1 MDNNK
6 KRIKRIEIEK
16 EIISKP
22 AEEQEFK
29 NQYEEE
35 LPFDENIDE
44 QIENENQTSDET
56 HDNENEEDKSDN
68 ENEDNPEDLE
78 EEVDDD
84 DEADDESDDEAD
96 DESDDEADNEDKSH
110 NEDKNKSGN
119 NEEGGPDK
127 ENKDDRRKLHP
138 DRKEEGQKDNK
149 SKDKKGGAPDAGEAI
164 KDKLTKDTKIGEV
177 KKVVKNVRRTATLV
191 ANIALT
197 LLKFLL
203 NPIFWIIVLIIIII
217 IYFSSTLAIIGQND
231 YNIMCDE
238 SGVGVVS
245 IDPSAD
251 DFTRQSAIVSWLTST
266 PFEINGGRPLSRE
279 QAIGIMGN
287 MMSESYGANP
297 RAIQGDS
304 SLSQWETTNN
314 DEVLSWGNV
323 GGKAVGIIQWD
334 RERRVELVNF
344 AKSEGT
350 QWYDL
355 TTQLK
360 FLRSEIDSGH
370 ENEQLIAGGFNEPGK
385 SLEEYTK
392 IWNKYFERS
401 AQAGTPAGDNP
412 RIANAEAFSSAYQGG
427 SFTTGL
433 SNNCLGGLF
442 AGGGVDTS
450 NIVELAISAA
460 WPNRNSALGS
470 CSTLTNCGQT
480 FATDAYKQAK
490 IMAEAATSKDPIS
503 GLLASCDRFVAT
515 MYRATGH
522 DSSFPWGDTAVQGNY
537 MRESQK
543 WAQVSCQER
552 RPGDVLWR
560 EGHVMLYVGN
570 VNGKDS
576 IASASIRQRTASLSG
591 VSCQGDV
598 FVADGDT
605 AIGFRKVR

>member
-16 EIISKP
+16 KIIAKP
-22 AEEQEFK
+22 VEEQEFK

-35 LPFDENIDE
+35 LPSDENIDE

-56 HDNENEEDKSDN
+56 QDNESEEDKSDN
-68 ENEDNPEDLE
+68 ENENNSEELE
-78 EEVDDD
+78 EEVDNI
-84 DEADDESDDEAD
+84 SDDEAD
-96 DESDDEADNEDKSH
+96 NEDEAEVDDEADNEDKSH

-119 NEEGGPDK
+119 IEKNEEGPDK
-127 ENKDDRRKLHP
+127 KNKDDRRKLNP
-138 DRKEEGQKDNK
+138 DRKEEDTKDNK
-149 SKDKKGGAPDAGEAI
+149 PKDKEGGAPNAGEAA
-164 KDKLTKDTKIGEV
+164 KDKLTKDTKIGKAEKFV
-177 KKVVKNVRRTATLV
+177 KDVQRNATLV
-191 ANIALT
+191 ANVAITFLQ
-197 LLKFLL
+197 LLI

-217 IYFSSTLAIIGQND
+217 VYFSSTLAIIGQND

-266 PFEINGGRPLSRE
+266 PFAINEGRPLSRE

-314 DEVLSWGNV
+314 DEVLSWGND
-323 GGKAVGIIQWD
+323 GGKAIGIIQWD
-334 RERRVELVNF
+334 TGRRVELVNF

-350 QWYDL
+350 EWHDL

-360 FLRSEIDSGH
+360 FLKSEIDSGY
-370 ENEQLIAGGFNEPGK
+370 ENEQLISGGFNEPGK

-392 IWNKYFERS
+392 IWNKHFERS

-427 SFTTGL
+427 SSTMGL
-433 SNNCLGGLF
+433 SSNCIGGLF

-450 NIVELAISAA
+450 NIIELAIASA
-460 WPNRNSALGS
+460 WPNKSSALGN
-470 CSTLTNCGQT
+470 CSSLTNCGQT

-490 IMAEAATSKDPIS
+490 IMAEAATSNDPYS

-522 DSSFPWGDTAVQGNY
+522 DPSFPWGGADEQGKY
-537 MRESQK
+537 MRESTN
-543 WAQVSCQER
+543 WAEVSCQER

-570 VNGKDS
+570 VNGEDS
-576 IASASIRQRTASLSG
+576 IASASIKKRTAALSG
-591 VSCQGDV
+591 MSCQGDE

-605 AIGFRKVR
+605 NIGFRKVR

>member
-44 QIENENQTSDET
+44 QIENRNQTSDET
-56 HDNENEEDKSDN
+56 QDNESEEGKSDN
-68 ENEDNPEDLE
+68 EDKNNSEELE
-78 EEVDDD
+78 EEVNGIS
-84 DEADDESDDEAD
+84 DDES
-96 DESDDEADNEDKSH
+96 DNEDKSH
-110 NEDKNKSGN
+110 NEDKDKSEN
-119 NEEGGPDK
+119 IDKNEDGPDK
-127 ENKDDRRKLHP
+127 ESKDNRRKLHP
-138 DRKEEGQKDNK
+138 DRKEENVKNDK
-149 SKDKKGGAPDAGEAI
+149 PKDKKGGTPNAGEAI
-164 KDKLTKDTKIGEV
+164 KDKVTKDTKIG
-177 KKVVKNVRRTATLV
+177 KAAKFVKNVKHIAQLAGNV
-191 ANIALT
+191 ALT

-203 NPIFWIIVLIIIII
+203 NPIFWIIVGIIVII
-217 IYFSSTLAIIGQND
+217 IYFSSILAIIGQND

-238 SGVGVVS
+238 SGIGVVL

-334 RERRVELVNF
+334 RERRVKLVNF

-360 FLRSEIDSGH
+360 FLKSEIDSGH
-370 ENEQLIAGGFNEPGK
+370 ENEQLISGGFNEPGK

-412 RIANAEAFSSAYQGG
+412 RIENAKAFSSAYQGG

-450 NIVELAISAA
+450 NIIELAISSA

-480 FATDAYKQAK
+480 FATNAYRQAK
-490 IMAEAATSKDPIS
+490 IMAEAATSNDPIR

-522 DSSFPWGDTAVQGNY
+522 DSNFPWGDTAVQGNY

-560 EGHVMLYVGN
+560 PGHVMLYVGN

-591 VSCQGDV
+591 VSCQGDE

>member
-1 MDNNK
+1 M
-6 KRIKRIEIEK
+6 
-16 EIISKP
+16 
-22 AEEQEFK
+22 
-29 NQYEEE
+29 
-35 LPFDENIDE
+35 
-44 QIENENQTSDET
+44 
-56 HDNENEEDKSDN
+56 
-68 ENEDNPEDLE
+68 
-78 EEVDDD
+78 
-84 DEADDESDDEAD
+84 
-96 DESDDEADNEDKSH
+96 
-110 NEDKNKSGN
+110 
-119 NEEGGPDK
+119 
-127 ENKDDRRKLHP
+127 
-138 DRKEEGQKDNK
+138 
-149 SKDKKGGAPDAGEAI
+149 
-164 KDKLTKDTKIGEV
+164 TKDTKIGKADKFV
-177 KKVVKNVRRTATLV
+177 KDVKHNAKLAGNV
-191 ANIALT
+191 ALT

-203 NPIFWIIVLIIIII
+203 NPIFWIIVGIIIII
-217 IYFSSTLAIIGQND
+217 IYFSSTLAVIGQND

-238 SGVGVVS
+238 SGIGVVL
-245 IDPSAD
+245 IDPNAD

-304 SLSQWETTNN
+304 SLSQWETTSN

-334 RERRVELVNF
+334 RGRRVELVNF

-350 QWYDL
+350 EWYDL

-360 FLRSEIDSGH
+360 FLKSEIDSGY
-370 ENEQLIAGGFNEPGK
+370 ENEQLISGGFNEPGK

-392 IWNKYFERS
+392 IWNKHFERS

-412 RIANAEAFSSAYQGG
+412 RVANAEAFSSAYQGG

-433 SNNCLGGLF
+433 SSNCLGGLF

-490 IMAEAATSKDPIS
+490 IMAEAATSNDPIK

-537 MRESQK
+537 MRESPN

-560 EGHVMLYVGN
+560 PGHVMLYVGN

-591 VSCQGDV
+591 VSCQGDE

>member
-29 NQYEEE
+29 KQYEEE

-44 QIENENQTSDET
+44 QIENKNQTSDET
-56 HDNENEEDKSDN
+56 QDNEREEDKSDN
-68 ENEDNPEDLE
+68 KNENNSEEFE
-78 EEVDDD
+78 EEINGTS
-84 DEADDESDDEAD
+84 DDES
-96 DESDDEADNEDKSH
+96 DNEDKSH
-110 NEDKNKSGN
+110 NEDKNKSEN
-119 NEEGGPDK
+119 IEEGPDK
-127 ENKDDRRKLHP
+127 ENKNDRRKLHP
-138 DRKEEGQKDNK
+138 DRKEEGTKDNK
-149 SKDKKGGAPDAGEAI
+149 LKDKKGGAPNADEAI
-164 KDKLTKDTKIGEV
+164 KDKVTKDTKIGKADKFV
-177 KKVVKNVRRTATLV
+177 KDVKHNAKLAGNV
-191 ANIALT
+191 ALT

-203 NPIFWIIVLIIIII
+203 NPIFWIIVGIIIII
-217 IYFSSTLAIIGQND
+217 IYFSSTIAIIGQND

-238 SGVGVVS
+238 SGIGVVS
-245 IDPSAD
+245 IDPNAD

-304 SLSQWETTNN
+304 SLSQWETTSN

-360 FLRSEIDSGH
+360 FLKSEIDSGH
-370 ENEQLIAGGFNEPGK
+370 ENEQLISGGFNEPGK

-412 RIANAEAFSSAYQGG
+412 RIANAKAFSSAYQGG
-427 SFTTGL
+427 NFTTGL

-450 NIVELAISAA
+450 NIVELAISSA
-460 WPNRNSALGS
+460 WPNRNSAFGS

-480 FATDAYKQAK
+480 FATNAYKQAK
-490 IMAEAATSKDPIS
+490 IMAEAATSNDPIR

-537 MRESQK
+537 MKESQK

-560 EGHVMLYVGN
+560 PGHVMLYVGN

-591 VSCQGDV
+591 VSCQGDE

>member
-56 HDNENEEDKSDN
+56 QDNEKEEDQSDN

-84 DEADDESDDEAD
+84 DEDDDESDDEAD
-96 DESDDEADNEDKSH
+96 DEADNDDESDND
-110 NEDKNKSGN
+110 DKNKSEN
-119 NEEGGPDK
+119 IDENEDGPDK

-149 SKDKKGGAPDAGEAI
+149 PKDKKGGTPDAGEAV
-164 KDKLTKDTKIGEV
+164 KNKLTKDTKIGEV
-177 KKVVKNVRRTATLV
+177 KKAVENVRRTAKV
-191 ANIALT
+191 AGNVALT

-203 NPIFWIIVLIIIII
+203 NPIFWIIVGIIIII

-238 SGVGVVS
+238 SGIGVVL

-334 RERRVELVNF
+334 RGRRVELVNF

-360 FLRSEIDSGH
+360 FLKSEIDSGY
-370 ENEQLIAGGFNEPGK
+370 ENEQLISGGFNEPGK

-392 IWNKYFERS
+392 IWNKFFERS

-412 RIANAEAFSSAYQGG
+412 RIENAKAFSSAYQGG

-433 SNNCLGGLF
+433 SSNCLGGLF

-450 NIVELAISAA
+450 NIVELAISSA
-460 WPNRNSALGS
+460 WPNRSSALGS

-490 IMAEAATSKDPIS
+490 IMAEAATSNDPIR

-591 VSCQGDV
+591 VSCQGDE

>member
-16 EIISKP
+16 KIISKP
-22 AEEQEFK
+22 VEEQKFK

-35 LPFDENIDE
+35 LPFDESVDE

-56 HDNENEEDKSDN
+56 QDNESEEDKLDN

-78 EEVDDD
+78 EEVDDEAD
-84 DEADDESDDEAD
+84 DEADNEADDESDDE
-96 DESDDEADNEDKSH
+96 SDNDDKSH

-119 NEEGGPDK
+119 TEENKEGPDK

-138 DRKEEGQKDNK
+138 DRKEEDTKDNK
-149 SKDKKGGAPDAGEAI
+149 PKDKKGGAPNAGEAV
-164 KDKLTKDTKIGEV
+164 KDKVTKDTKIGEAE
-177 KKVVKNVRRTATLV
+177 KFVKNVKRNVKVV
-191 ANIALT
+191 ANIAIT
-197 LLKFLL
+197 IFNLLI

-217 IYFSSTLAIIGQND
+217 VYFSSMLAIVGQND
-231 YNIMCDE
+231 YNIMCDQ

-279 QAIGIMGN
+279 QAIGIIGN

-304 SLSQWETTNN
+304 SLSQWETSDN
-314 DEVLSWGNV
+314 DEVLSWGND
-323 GGKAVGIIQWD
+323 GGKAIGIIQWD
-334 RERRVELVNF
+334 KGRRVELVNF
-344 AKSEGT
+344 AISEGT
-350 QWYDL
+350 EWHDL

-360 FLRSEIDSGH
+360 FLKSEMDAG
-370 ENEQLIAGGFNEPGK
+370 EKEQLISGGFNEPGK

-392 IWNKYFERS
+392 IWNTHFERS

-427 SFTTGL
+427 SSTMGL
-433 SNNCLGGLF
+433 SSNCLGGLF
-442 AGGGVDTS
+442 VGGGVDTS
-450 NIVELAISAA
+450 NIIELAIASA
-460 WPNRNSALGS
+460 WPNKNRALGN
-470 CSTLTNCGQT
+470 CSNLTNCGQT
-480 FATDAYKQAK
+480 FSTDAYKQAK
-490 IMAEAATSKDPIS
+490 IMAEAATNNDPIS

-522 DSSFPWGDTAVQGNY
+522 DLSFPWGGANEQGNY
-537 MRESQK
+537 MKESQN

-560 EGHVMLYVGN
+560 DGHVMLYVGN
-570 VNGKDS
+570 VNGGDS
-576 IASASIRQRTASLSG
+576 IASASIKTRTASLSG
-591 VSCQGDV
+591 VSCQGDE
-598 FVADGDT
+598 FVADGNT
-605 AIGFRKVR
+605 NIGFRKVN

>member
-22 AEEQEFK
+22 TEEQEFK

-44 QIENENQTSDET
+44 QIENKNQTSDET
-56 HDNENEEDKSDN
+56 QDNESEEDKSDN
-68 ENEDNPEDLE
+68 ENENNSEEFE
-78 EEVDDD
+78 EEINGTS
-84 DEADDESDDEAD
+84 DDES
-96 DESDDEADNEDKSH
+96 DNEDKSY
-110 NEDKNKSGN
+110 NEDKNKSEN
-119 NEEGGPDK
+119 IEENKKSPDK

-138 DRKEEGQKDNK
+138 DRKERKLHPDRKEEGTKDNK
-149 SKDKKGGAPDAGEAI
+149 LKDKKGETPNADEAI
-164 KDKLTKDTKIGEV
+164 KDKVTKDTKIGKADKFV
-177 KKVVKNVRRTATLV
+177 KDVKHNAKLAGNV
-191 ANIALT
+191 ALT

-203 NPIFWIIVLIIIII
+203 NPIFWIIVGIIIII
-217 IYFSSTLAIIGQND
+217 IYFSSTLAVIGQND

-238 SGVGVVS
+238 SGIGVVS
-245 IDPSAD
+245 IDPNAD

-304 SLSQWETTNN
+304 SLSQWETTSN

-323 GGKAVGIIQWD
+323 GGKAIGIIQWD
-334 RERRVELVNF
+334 RGRRVALVNF

-360 FLRSEIDSGH
+360 FLKSEIDSGY
-370 ENEQLIAGGFNEPGK
+370 ENEQLISGGFNEPGK

-433 SNNCLGGLF
+433 SSNCLGGLF

-480 FATDAYKQAK
+480 FATNAYKQAK
-490 IMAEAATSKDPIS
+490 IMAEAATSNDPIR

-522 DSSFPWGDTAVQGNY
+522 DSSFPWGDTAIQGNY
-537 MRESQK
+537 MKESPK

-560 EGHVMLYVGN
+560 PGHVMLYVGN

-591 VSCQGDV
+591 VSCQGDE

>member
-22 AEEQEFK
+22 AEEHEFK

-35 LPFDENIDE
+35 LPFEENLDEE
-44 QIENENQTSDET
+44 IENENQTADET
-56 HDNENEEDKSDN
+56 QDNESEEDKPDNENKNNSEE
-68 ENEDNPEDLE
+68 LE
-78 EEVDDD
+78 EEVDGISEDESDNDNESDD
-84 DEADDESDDEAD
+84 DDDESDND
-96 DESDDEADNEDKSH
+96 
-110 NEDKNKSGN
+110 DKNKSEN
-119 NEEGGPDK
+119 IEENEEGPDK

-138 DRKEEGQKDNK
+138 DRKEEGTKDNK
-149 SKDKKGGAPDAGEAI
+149 PKDKKGEAPNAGKAI
-164 KDKLTKDTKIGEV
+164 KDKVTKDTKIGKADKFV
-177 KKVVKNVRRTATLV
+177 KDVKHNAKLAGNV
-191 ANIALT
+191 ALT

-203 NPIFWIIVLIIIII
+203 NPIFWIIVGIIIII

-238 SGVGVVS
+238 SGIGVVL
-245 IDPSAD
+245 IDPNAD

-297 RAIQGDS
+297 RAIQGDN
-304 SLSQWETTNN
+304 SLSQWETTSN

-334 RERRVELVNF
+334 RGRRVKLVNF

-360 FLRSEIDSGH
+360 FLKSEIDSGY
-370 ENEQLIAGGFNEPGK
+370 ENEQLISGGFNEPGK

-433 SNNCLGGLF
+433 SSNCLGGLF

-490 IMAEAATSKDPIS
+490 IMAEAATSNDPIR

-537 MRESQK
+537 MRESPN

-560 EGHVMLYVGN
+560 PGHVMLYVGN

-591 VSCQGDV
+591 VSCQGDE